1 MGVCVSVRAWGAG
14 PMRSRAKRSRARWHA
29 SNACS
34 QMGAL
39 TLTRWI
45 VEVAEHNDR
54 SGRGEVFYNMRSV
67 TTGVPLPLRP
77 TNQGIE
83 VASKQNH
90 ECLATTTPR
99 VRVARRWWAWGP
111 AAEALVWVVARA
123 LHRTALRSGCV
134 GQLLR
139 CDPTQAKHA
148 RHARKGAA
156 RGSWRMP
163 LPPLRPPLPCPARD
177 GPATA

>member
-123 LHRTALRSGCV
+123 RAASHSSAIRLCWPAAALRPNTS
-134 GQLLR
+134 
-139 CDPTQAKHA
+139 QARAPRAQGGGARELAHA
-148 RHARKGAA
+148 P
-156 RGSWRMP
+156 SS
-163 LPPLRPPLPCPARD
+163 PPPATPLPCA
-177 GPATA
+177 